1 MSSLSFIKE
10 LYGNPDGTVPA
21 TFQVIYMIG
30 WKPAP
35 SQPQPLERGSGN
47 VSMKD
52 IYRID
57 DVIKEKAHELA
68 QQAADENEKNK

>member
-1 MSSLSFIKE
+1 
-10 LYGNPDGTVPA
+10 
-21 TFQVIYMIG
+21 MIG